1 MNALFSELKGT
12 FRRIHPSSLL
22 NSGLLGLLL
31 IFYTYSVYAIV
42 IALGTFPFGREPDVS
57 LIQTSRHW
65 LINSITLLCLAL
77 TIVPVSRWLQHQVN
91 DLVFGQEDNP
101 FALPSMISQQLRGM
115 HSPQLS
121 LPPIVESI
129 ATTLHLPYIAIELDG
144 DDGKTFTYG
153 SPQTQ
158 AVEHVF
164 PLQYLDRPLG
174 SLIALSRTAGYPLA
188 QSDYHILQEVAL
200 QIGVALYLSN
210 MTEVLQ
216 SSREQI
222 VVAREEERR
231 RIRNDLHDGLAPTL
245 SSFQLQLGAIRRLM
259 VVNPGEAETIIQELG
274 RDLKQATQDIRD
286 LVYHLRPPM
295 LDELGLIGAIQ
306 SLGLLDDHLQ
316 LELDVPDPLPPL
328 SAATE
333 VALYRIVTEAV
344 HNVAKHADATVCA
357 IRITLDPG
365 ALSLTIT
372 DNGRGL
378 PAGYSSGIG
387 HESMAERAAE
397 LGGTFSL
404 LPAAPSGTCIEV
416 RLPWRD
422 THR

>member
-1 MNALFSELKGT
+1 MRLRVSRSF
-12 FRRIHPSSLL
+12 PSLL
-22 NSGLLGLLL
+22 NPNSLIGAGLLGILLVSYIL
-31 IFYTYSVYAIV
+31 TIYVSA
-42 IALGTFPFGREPDVS
+42 IALGTFPFGETPSGS
-57 LIQTSRHW
+57 LSPSNQPW
-65 LINSITLLCLAL
+65 YVNLVAVVLLAL
-77 TIVPVSRWLQHQVN
+77 TIWPVSRRLHQGIN
-91 DLVFGQEDNP
+91 ELVFGQQDNP
-101 FALPSMISQQLRGM
+101 YALPSLISQRLRGM
-115 HSPQLS
+115 QNPELT
-121 LPPIVESI
+121 LPSIAESI
-129 ATTLHLPYIAIELDG
+129 ATALHLPYVAIELASG
-144 DDGKTFTYG
+144 EPSIFAFGFAE
-153 SPQTQ
+153 TQ
-158 AVEHVF
+158 STRNLF
-164 PLQYLDRPLG
+164 PLKYLDQPLG
-174 SLIALSRTAGYPLA
+174 KLITSGRSANYPLS
-188 QSDYHILQEVAL
+188 QSDHDILQEIAV
-200 QIGVALYLSN
+200 QIGVALYLAN

-316 LELDVPDPLPPL
+316 LELDVPDPMPPL